1 MTVINNTIDDLDS
14 LKELLIKNLPPKIH
28 CSNDKAGFKSAPIAT
43 VGGLNYHFISFNSPE
58 AISFLMFDMD
68 YKDDM
73 TAKEFYGSIDN
84 LLGYILEFVGMEP
97 SYICETSKG
106 YQFGFH
112 LKNWVFTKQAKPL
125 EYLKAIKNSII
136 DGLGCDSVASNRN
149 YAIFRNP
156 LKHDFYFSGCIN
168 YELKDFRHL
177 LTARPSSRSVGACS
191 SAAPDNIETGNR
203 NNELFRCGMR
213 WAKNQNNITAYDI
226 STYLQTINQTFTDS
240 PLPTNEIDNIARSVF
255 KYWQSDTIRFGTV
268 SVCDNAGIMGFEK
281 ISNVSRVEYEQIVK
295 ERQRLSAIRTNSLKS
310 AQQQSEAV
318 EKARLARTENIKAKI
333 SEALAKCEIDNI
345 KPTKAFIARMAE
357 VDRETVKKYLELV

>member
-112 LKNWVFTKQAKPL
+112 LKNWVFTKQAKPHQ
-125 EYLKAIKNSII
+125 YLKAIKNSII
-136 DGLGCDSVASNRN
+136 DGLGCDSVASSRN
-149 YAIFRNP
+149 YGIFRNP
-156 LKHDFYFSGCIN
+156 LKHTFYFSGCIN
-168 YELKDFRHL
+168 YELSDFKHL
-177 LTARPSSRSVGACS
+177 LTARASSTRVASSVPAIV
-191 SAAPDNIETGNR
+191 DNIAIGNR
-203 NNELFRCGMR
+203 NNELFKCGMR
-213 WAKNQNNITAYDI
+213 WAKNQDNITAYDI
-226 STYLQTINQTFTDS
+226 STHLQTLNDTFLDI
-240 PLPTNEIDNIARSVF
+240 PLPTNEIDCLARSIF
-255 KYWQSDTIRFGTV
+255 KYWQNDTIRFGTV
-268 SVCDNAGIMGFEK
+268 SVCENAGIMGFEK
-281 ISNVSRVEYEQIVK
+281 ISNVSRAEYESITK

-310 AQQQSEAV
+310 TAHKQESIAT
-318 EKARLARTENIKAKI
+318 ARQKRTDSIKTKI
-333 SEALAKCEIDNI
+333 SEAVAKCELDNI
-345 KPTKAFIARMAE
+345 KPKVAILSRLTGI
-357 VDRETVKKYLELV
+357 DRKTILKYLH